1 MVSHQTFKQ
10 WQESPIQGAI
20 PSVPSDSEQLEIVQ
34 ENLLDA
40 LSYLQF
46 CHHYLESSGFSKKY
60 SQLFTAVADSL
71 NACNDAIE
79 HVTDQPD
86 V

>member
-1 MVSHQTFKQ
+1 MTYQSF
-10 WQESPIQGAI
+10 QECSAQKAI
-20 PSVPSDSEQLEIVQ
+20 PVIPNDGEHLEIVQ

-40 LSYLQF
+40 LNYLQF
-46 CHHYLESSGFSKKY
+46 CHHYLESSGLSKKY

-71 NACNDAIE
+71 NACNEAIE